1 MENLKKQKE
10 NYSIYL
16 EIIEKDIR
24 IIRDYVFYLQLF
36 ELNKKIRGVTSIV
49 RSNNYSQDF
58 VPKNYQFFR

>member
-36 ELNKKIRGVTSIV
+36 VLNKKIRGVTSIV

>member
-16 EIIEKDIR
+16 EIIEKEIR